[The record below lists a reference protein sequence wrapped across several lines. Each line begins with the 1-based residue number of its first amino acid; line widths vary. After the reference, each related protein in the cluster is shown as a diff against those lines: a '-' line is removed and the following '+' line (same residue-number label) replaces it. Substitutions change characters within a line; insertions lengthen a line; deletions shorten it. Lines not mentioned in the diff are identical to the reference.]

1 MKALIKE
8 KFYAYAV
15 LNDDEI
21 ERYFIML
28 GVSSLVILLLCIVI
42 F

>member
-8 KFYAYAV
+8 KFYTYAV
-15 LNDDEI
+15 LNDDES
-21 ERYFIML
+21 ESYFIML
-28 GVSSLVILLLCIVI
+28 GASSLVILLLCLVI